1 MILKFK
7 SIIPILMIGILAITA
22 QSCFDANDYDMDR
35 LSEKVDWTPNM
46 IVPVGYGTYSL
57 WYLLNEHETN
67 PNDQSIFLDN
77 EGILHIIHTEK
88 NIFSYDVNEVINIP
102 NQTPIDL
109 NFSLPDLSAGV
120 PYASL
125 PVINSQ
131 AKYVTINTSP
141 INVILSE
148 LDINTNIQ
156 FLFTNPLNT
165 EVELRV
171 SLPNCTQSGI
181 AVNQTYTIAANAVN
195 QEENLNLNNLN
206 IKFAEPYSNNNIIDL
221 DFDITI
227 QNNASGIISGSGIID
242 VNLTFENVDFLLAQ
256 GDFGTQNISI
266 GSGNIDLDVDFWDD
280 IEGEYT
286 FADPKIKVHLRNSV
300 GIPFQI
306 NANMIGYNTQGDYQA
321 LNPLPIQPVNYPK
334 TVADVNDTPN
344 EETITYDKYNSDI
357 VGIMALPPSDR
368 IEYAGFVQLNP
379 SAVDITST
387 PNIVSNNSRIDAD
400 LEIDIPLNFSATNL
414 MLRDTIN
421 DIDIDDAEKIID
433 AAIVVTAENGYPLDV
448 KIDKIY
454 LTDET
459 YTLLDSITDNEVIDA
474 AEVFPAGHG
483 MEGEVNNASIAEI
496 SHEIKL
502 SKTQIEHLNNTE
514 NIIINASVKTSG
526 DGTQAVILKGDYEL
540 KFAIS
545 VQAQLD
551 LNN

>member
-1 MILKFK
+1 MIVKFK
-7 SIIPILMIGILAITA
+7 SIIPMLMIGILAITV
-22 QSCFDANDYDMDR
+22 QSCFDADDYDMDR
-35 LSEKVDWTPNM
+35 LSENVDWTPNM

-67 PNDQSIFLDN
+67 PEDQSIFLDT

-88 NIFSYDVNEVINIP
+88 KIFSYDVNEVINIP
-102 NQTPIDL
+102 NQAPIDL

-131 AKYVTINTSP
+131 AKYITINTSQLD
-141 INVILSE
+141 VILSE
-148 LDINTNIQ
+148 LDINTNIR

-165 EVELRV
+165 EVELTV
-171 SLPNCTQSGI
+171 SLPSCTQSGI
-181 AVNQTYTIAANAVN
+181 SVNQTYTIAANAVN

-221 DFDITI
+221 DFDIAI

-357 VGIMALPPSDR
+357 VEIMALPPSDR

-379 SAVDITST
+379 NAVDIATS

-421 DIDIDDAEKIID
+421 DIDIDDAEKIIN

-459 YTLLDSITDNEVIDA
+459 YTFLDSITDNEVIDA
-474 AEVFPAGHG
+474 AEVFPAGHAN
-483 MEGEVNNASIAEI
+483 EGEVNNASIAEI

-514 NIIINASVKTSG
+514 NLIINASVNTSG